1 MTSLDAGRPE
11 QPPSAWSRMPWTQAP
26 FASLDFEATGLD
38 FEKDTIISFGVVP
51 VDEGRIDVGG
61 AAYQLVHPAD
71 VPLDHQAITIHG
83 LRPVDLRDAPSL
95 EAARAALRVA
105 LDRRFL
111 ITWFAG
117 VEAAF
122 LDKLFGGGRKA
133 WMRRAI
139 DVRRMVAAL
148 EESDVRLTL
157 EACADRYGVPVAS
170 PHHALDDALVTAQ
183 LFLVIATKLAAR
195 GRKSVKDLQ
204 AADVVRPPILLRPRA
219 PMV

>member
-1 MTSLDAGRPE
+1 MKAGRPE
-11 QPPSAWSRMPWTQAP
+11 PPPSAWRRMPWTRAP

-38 FEKDTIISFGVVP
+38 FDRDTIISFGVVP
-51 VDEGRIDVGG
+51 IDEGRIDVGG
-61 AAYQLVHPAD
+61 AAYQLVDPAD
-71 VPLDHQAITIHG
+71 IPLDHQAITIHG
-83 LRPVDLRDAPSL
+83 LRPVDLRGAPSI
-95 EAARAALRVA
+95 EAARAALCDA
-105 LDRRFL
+105 LHRRFL

-133 WMRRAI
+133 WMHRAI

-148 EESDVRLTL
+148 EESGAGLTL

-183 LFLVIATKLAAR
+183 LFLVVATKLAER
-195 GRKSVKDLQ
+195 GVKSVKDLQ
-204 AADVVRPPILLRPRA
+204 AADVVRPPEMLRPRA

>member
-1 MTSLDAGRPE
+1 MKAGRPE
-11 QPPSAWSRMPWTQAP
+11 PPPSAWRRMPWTRAP

-38 FEKDTIISFGVVP
+38 FDRDTIISFGVVP
-51 VDEGRIDVGG
+51 IDEGRIDVGG
-61 AAYQLVHPAD
+61 AAYQLVDPAEI
-71 VPLDHQAITIHG
+71 PLDHQAITIHG
-83 LRPVDLRDAPSL
+83 LRPVDLRGAPSI
-95 EAARAALRVA
+95 EAARAALCDA

-133 WMRRAI
+133 WMHRAI
-139 DVRRMVAAL
+139 DVRRLVAAL
-148 EESDVRLTL
+148 EESGAGLTL

-183 LFLVIATKLAAR
+183 LFLVVATKLAAR
-195 GRKSVKDLQ
+195 GMKSVRDLQ
-204 AADVVRPPILLRPRA
+204 AADVIRPPEMLRPRA
-219 PMV
+219 PM